1 MSENEHA
8 IEGEIVPAPQTGL
21 SLGSL
26 PMADPTEIV
35 LRATE
40 VAKVLTK
47 VIKDQHLSRNIQ
59 GREYVYVTGWSTL
72 GAMLGIMARETPG
85 GTYAREDGS
94 YVGSVDLIRVS
105 DGMVIGGGTAVVGMD
120 EKDRDGKLT
129 WGARPEY
136 ARRSMAVTRAAG
148 KAYRLTLAWIM
159 ALAGFEG
166 TPAEEMDGLNLND
179 DDGFSKPKPK
189 APQTAQAPRRAT
201 QPAAPVQP
209 HGANGKRPYSA
220 SGLREAIANSIS
232 ARVAKDAAKAEAATD
247 DAARKLATK
256 WRNVM
261 TGTTPDVSGDKA
273 RYAIASYLMSG
284 EITTFKGLAVATV
297 EALDKWL
304 HDDPKSARA
313 EAGNVWQELAALATD
328 AENAPLDE

>member
-1 MSENEHA
+1 MAENENA

-26 PMADPTEIV
+26 PVADPTEIV
-35 LRATE
+35 LRATA

-72 GAMLGIMARETPG
+72 GAMLGIMARETPN

-166 TPAEEMDGLNLND
+166 TPAEEMDGLNLQD

-189 APQTAQAPRRAT
+189 ATQTAPAPRTAAPAPEAVSSQAETPEWPVRPWNATTVKAWLETMYDGMSDNAKKTAMTAEEHKKLGMAVGSLFPDRAT
-201 QPAAPVQP
+201 RRVFQFMMFGGDNISIENMSVAT
-209 HGANGKRPYSA
+209 GKAYRA
-220 SGLREAIANSIS
+220 WARDAKNAKIEVDNIIATQEFAEIGQAIADGRS
-232 ARVAKDAAKAEAATD
+232 
-247 DAARKLATK
+247 
-256 WRNVM
+256 
-261 TGTTPDVSGDKA
+261 
-273 RYAIASYLMSG
+273 
-284 EITTFKGLAVATV
+284 
-297 EALDKWL
+297 
-304 HDDPKSARA
+304 
-313 EAGNVWQELAALATD
+313 ELG
-328 AENAPLDE
+328 